1 MPLIALF
8 TDYGLEGPYVGQ
20 LHAAIHAV
28 APTAKV
34 IDLMHDAPRTNPRAS
49 AYVLAALV
57 PGLPAGTLFCCV
69 VDPGV
74 GSGQDEPVVMDLD
87 GRLLVGPD
95 NGLFDIAARRAGRA
109 ACRRIRWRPAELSRT
124 FHGRDLYGPVCAMLA
139 AGSAPDLE
147 PLAWRERHG
156 WPDDPQEIIYIDRFG
171 NCMTGIRIGS
181 IKPDA
186 VLARGGRRIRHA
198 ETFAKAPPAE
208 PFWYGNSIG
217 LVEIAVPGGSAADM
231 LRLKV
236 GSTLRR

>member
-20 LHAAIHAV
+20 LHAAIHGV
-28 APTAKV
+28 APGTKV

-49 AYVLAALV
+49 AYLLDALA

-74 GSGQDEPVVMDLD
+74 GSGRDEPVVMDLD

-95 NGLFDIAARRAGRA
+95 NGLFDIAARRARRTS
-109 ACRRIRWRPAELSRT
+109 CRRIRWRPAELSRT

-139 AGSAPDLE
+139 AGKSPDLE
-147 PLAWRERHG
+147 SVAWRDRHG
-156 WPDDPQEIIYIDRFG
+156 WPDDPREIIYIDRFG
-171 NCMTGIRIGS
+171 NCMTGIRSGS
-181 IKPDA
+181 IDTGV
-186 VLARGGRRIRHA
+186 VLMRGGRRIRHA
-198 ETFAKAPPAE
+198 ETFAQAPAGE

-217 LVEIAVPGGSAADM
+217 LVEIAVNGASAADL

-236 GSTLRR
+236 GNSIRR